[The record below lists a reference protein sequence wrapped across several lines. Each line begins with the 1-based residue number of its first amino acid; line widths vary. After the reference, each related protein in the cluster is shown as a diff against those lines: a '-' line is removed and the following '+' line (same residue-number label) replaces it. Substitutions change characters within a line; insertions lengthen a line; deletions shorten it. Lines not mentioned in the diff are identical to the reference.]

1 VDVSISYKICL
12 CLSSSAPSGVRG
24 RGLAYG
30 CSFSRNTDAGF
41 LTFSTYRAPDAY
53 KAFAA
58 AKETIQGYIDGTTP
72 FDKHLLEGALSS
84 IVVRFADSEADMA
97 TAGIQSFINQVIRG
111 AGKDWN
117 SILLQKVQ
125 AVTEEDLKRVL
136 KDVVMGCF
144 EKDRCVTIC
153 VAADGK
159 VENIKAGFKE
169 AGFTVE
175 VSGLEE
181 FQDNYGLEVEGV
193 TDTREENNDVEDETG
208 SEEDETESEEE

>member
-1 VDVSISYKICL
+1 
-12 CLSSSAPSGVRG
+12 
-24 RGLAYG
+24 
-30 CSFSRNTDAGF
+30 
-41 LTFSTYRAPDAY
+41 
-53 KAFAA
+53 
-58 AKETIQGYIDGTTP
+58 
-72 FDKHLLEGALSS
+72 
-84 IVVRFADSEADMA
+84 MA

-111 AGKDWN
+111 VGKEWN
-117 SILLQKVQ
+117 TILLQKVQ

-175 VSGLEE
+175 VSELEM

-193 TDTREENNDVEDETG
+193 IDTKEEDEANDDEEDETG
-208 SEEDETESEEE
+208 SEEGETESEEE

>member
-1 VDVSISYKICL
+1 
-12 CLSSSAPSGVRG
+12 
-24 RGLAYG
+24 
-30 CSFSRNTDAGF
+30 
-41 LTFSTYRAPDAY
+41 
-53 KAFAA
+53 
-58 AKETIQGYIDGTTP
+58 
-72 FDKHLLEGALSS
+72 
-84 IVVRFADSEADMA
+84 MA

-111 AGKDWN
+111 VGKEWN
-117 SILLQKVQ
+117 TILLQKVQ
-125 AVTEEDLKRVL
+125 AVTEGDLKRVL

-175 VSGLEE
+175 VSELEK

-193 TDTREENNDVEDETG
+193 IDTKEKGEEYDNDEEDETG
-208 SEEDETESEEE
+208 SEEEETDSEEE

>member
-1 VDVSISYKICL
+1 M
-12 CLSSSAPSGVRG
+12 
-24 RGLAYG
+24 
-30 CSFSRNTDAGF
+30 
-41 LTFSTYRAPDAY
+41 
-53 KAFAA
+53 
-58 AKETIQGYIDGTTP
+58 
-72 FDKHLLEGALSS
+72 LEGALSS

-97 TAGIQSFINQVIRG
+97 TAGTQSFINQVIRG
-111 AGKDWN
+111 VGKEWN

-159 VENIKAGFKE
+159 VENIKAGFRE

-175 VSGLEE
+175 VSELER

-193 TDTREENNDVEDETG
+193 IDTTEEDEENDDNEEDETG
-208 SEEDETESEEE
+208 SDEEETESEEE

>member
-1 VDVSISYKICL
+1 MF
-12 CLSSSAPSGVRG
+12 SGVRG

-30 CSFSRNTDAGF
+30 SSFRRNTDAGF

-84 IVVRFADSEADMA
+84 IVVRFADGEADMA
-97 TAGIQSFINQVIRG
+97 TASIQSIINQVIRG
-111 AGKDWN
+111 VGKDWN

-125 AVTEEDLKRVL
+125 AVTEEDLKKVL
-136 KDVVMGCF
+136 REVVMGCF
-144 EKDRCVTIC
+144 DHDKCVTIC

-159 VENIKAGFKE
+159 VENIKAGFQE

-175 VSGLEE
+175 VNELEK

-193 TDTREENNDVEDETG
+193 VDTKDEDESDDDGDDDDDDGDDDDDSG
-208 SEEDETESEEE
+208 SDD